1 MKKQTLI
8 LLAIV
13 SVMTACHKDDTQ
25 QPSDKR
31 LAQIASSTYINE
43 HDNHTQGD
51 AGRGDVIWQDS
62 TVVSFCGEA
71 IEYNDDTIS
80 IYYTQGNLTQG
91 NLKRRAYIRNGR
103 IARINT
109 GDLYTGSS
117 VAPWF
122 TLTYNQNGEIETI
135 ERMCTACVPTT
146 TTFVWENGNLVQT
159 HKECLNNWNSNDG
172 TYSRYEQYTY
182 YTYDNRHTPW
192 VGLEN
197 YWLLEN
203 PESPCHLSKNNVTS
217 IRTITINQEGYHMG
231 SGDSE
236 TETRDT
242 VEYNYR
248 YVYHNDYPILRE
260 VEESTSNWYKKSK
273 EYYIYKDGTSAN
285 IPQFCTITVPQ
296 HPENADA
303 CGRLEMGGGKYE
315 YGATVILSTCQ
326 CRPVRWSDGSTDNPH
341 TVIARGDATYT
352 VIYTDK

>member
-1 MKKQTLI
+1 MKRQTLI
-8 LLAIV
+8 LLAIA
-13 SVMTACHKDDTQ
+13 SIMTACHKDDTQ

-80 IYYTQGNLTQG
+80 IYYAQG
-91 NLKRRAYIRNGR
+91 NLKRRAFIRNGR
-103 IARINT
+103 ITRINT

-122 TLTYNQNGEIETI
+122 TLTYNQNGEIESV
-135 ERMCTACVPTT
+135 ERMCTDCVPTT
-146 TTFVWENGNLVQT
+146 TTFVWENGNLVQA
-159 HKECLNNWNSNDG
+159 HEVCLNNWNSNDN

-182 YTYDNRHTPW
+182 YTYDNKHTPW

-203 PESPCHLSKNNVTS
+203 PESPWHLSKNNVTS
-217 IRTITINQEGYHMG
+217 VRTITINQDGYHMG

-236 TETRDT
+236 TETHDT
-242 VEYNYR
+242 IEYNYR
-248 YVYHNDYPILRE
+248 YVYHNEYPILRE
-260 VEESTSNWYKKSK
+260 VEEIVSNWYKKSK

-285 IPQFCTITVPQ
+285 VPQFCTITVPQ

-341 TVIARGDATYT
+341 SVIARGDATYT